1 MGSEQLRE
9 NDLGNLQCLKP
20 KTKAERISEKAYHK
34 EDSSHAYSDNKEE
47 PYMADIST
55 EQSYGIMT
63 EIPGVARN
71 YKDRVFRMV
80 FKEKKALLALYNAMN
95 GTVYEDEDALTV
107 TTLVH
112 RFRNN
117 YPTHLSANLIAQA

>member
-1 MGSEQLRE
+1 
-9 NDLGNLQCLKP
+9 
-20 KTKAERISEKAYHK
+20 
-34 EDSSHAYSDNKEE
+34 
-47 PYMADIST
+47 MADIST
-55 EQSYGIMT
+55 EQSYAIMT

-117 YPTHLSANLIAQA
+117 YTTHLSANLIAQI

>member
-1 MGSEQLRE
+1 
-9 NDLGNLQCLKP
+9 
-20 KTKAERISEKAYHK
+20 
-34 EDSSHAYSDNKEE
+34 
-47 PYMADIST
+47 
-55 EQSYGIMT
+55 
-63 EIPGVARN
+63 
-71 YKDRVFRMV
+71 MV

-117 YPTHLSANLIAQA
+117 YTTHLSANLIAQI

>member
-1 MGSEQLRE
+1 
-9 NDLGNLQCLKP
+9 
-20 KTKAERISEKAYHK
+20 
-34 EDSSHAYSDNKEE
+34 
-47 PYMADIST
+47 MADIST

-117 YPTHLSANLIAQA
+117 YTTHLSKKRVFKPEKKWYCYSSTERFRENISEYRRQKA

>member
-20 KTKAERISEKAYHK
+20 KTKAERISEKVYYK

-47 PYMADIST
+47 SYIST

-80 FKEKKALLALYNAMN
+80 FKEKKALLALIS
-95 GTVYEDEDALTV
+95 
-107 TTLVH
+107 
-112 RFRNN
+112 
-117 YPTHLSANLIAQA
+117 PLSSRQVKNPK